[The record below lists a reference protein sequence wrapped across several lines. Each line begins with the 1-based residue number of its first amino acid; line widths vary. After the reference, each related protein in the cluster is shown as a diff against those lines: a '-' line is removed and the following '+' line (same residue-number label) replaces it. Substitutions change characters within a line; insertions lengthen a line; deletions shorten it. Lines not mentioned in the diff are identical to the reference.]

1 MTKQDAPSWVALLPL
16 AELPKDGTGKALES
30 GGRQLAVFHHEGA
43 VHVLDGVCPHQGA
56 LLGDGV
62 ISRGEATCPFH
73 GWHFDLV
80 TGKSGDGL
88 PECVEVFESRVSLEG
103 WVECALPPIGA

>member
-1 MTKQDAPSWVALLPL
+1 M
-16 AELPKDGTGKALES
+16 AELPTDGTGRALEVA
-30 GGRQLAVFHHEGA
+30 GRQLAVFHHEGE
-43 VHVLDGVCPHQGA
+43 VRVLGGVCPHQGA

-62 ISRGEATCPFH
+62 ISRGEVTCSFH

-88 PECVEVFESRVSLEG
+88 EECVDVHEVRVSQTG
-103 WVECALPPIGA
+103 MVEVAIPLKGA

>member
-1 MTKQDAPSWVALLPL
+1 MTGAPGVGKSLLTDRLIDDFVGKGRKVGALLTDPSS
-16 AELPKDGTGKALES
+16 PVT
-30 GGRQLAVFHHEGA
+30 
-43 VHVLDGVCPHQGA
+43 QGA

-62 ISRGEATCPFH
+62 ISRGEVTCSFH

-88 PECVEVFESRVSLEG
+88 EECVAVHEVRVSQTG
-103 WVECALPPIGA
+103 MVEVAIAAPGA

>member
-1 MTKQDAPSWVALLPL
+1 MEAPSDLHWTELLPL
-16 AELPKDGTGKALES
+16 SELPTDGTGRALEFA
-30 GGRQLAVFHHEGA
+30 GRQLAVFHHEGE
-43 VHVLDGVCPHQGA
+43 VRVLDGVCPHQGA

-62 ISRGEATCPFH
+62 ISRGEVTCSFH

-88 PECVEVFESRVSLEG
+88 EECVAVHEVRVSQTG
-103 WVECALPPIGA
+103 MVEVAIAAPGA

>member
-1 MTKQDAPSWVALLPL
+1 MQMQNDHVWVALLPL
-16 AELPKDGTGKALES
+16 TELATDGTGKALES

-43 VHVLDGVCPHQGA
+43 VRVLDGVCPHQGA

-62 ISRGEATCPFH
+62 ISRGEVACPFH

-88 PECVEVFESRVSLEG
+88 SECVEVFESRVNAEG
-103 WVECALPPIGA
+103 WVECALPPIGG

>member
-1 MTKQDAPSWVALLPL
+1 MEAEDATIWTPLLPRS
-16 AELPKDGTGKALES
+16 ELPEDGTGRALEVD
-30 GGRQLAVFHHEGA
+30 GRQLAVFLYEGE
-43 VHVLDGVCPHQGA
+43 VRVLDGVCPHQGA

-62 ISRGEATCPFH
+62 ISRGEVTCSFH

-88 PECVEVFESRVSLEG
+88 EECVAVFAARVSPEG
-103 WVECALPPIGA
+103 MVEVAIGAPGA

>member
-1 MTKQDAPSWVALLPL
+1 MEAKRELEWTELLPL
-16 AELPKDGTGKALES
+16 AELPTDGTGRALEVE
-30 GGRQLAVFHHEGA
+30 GRQLAVFHHEGE
-43 VHVLDGVCPHQGA
+43 VRVLDGVCPHQGA

-62 ISRGEATCPFH
+62 ISRGEVTCSFH

-88 PECVEVFESRVSLEG
+88 EECVAVHEVRVSQTGMVEVFI
-103 WVECALPPIGA
+103 AAPGA